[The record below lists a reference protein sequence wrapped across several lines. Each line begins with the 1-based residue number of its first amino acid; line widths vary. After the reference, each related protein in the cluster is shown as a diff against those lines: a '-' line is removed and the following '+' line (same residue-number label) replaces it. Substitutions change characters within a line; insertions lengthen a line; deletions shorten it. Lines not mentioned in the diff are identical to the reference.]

1 MYESLSYLIYYYIR
15 KVYDMLTMKDII
27 RDGHPTLREK
37 AKELSFPLSE
47 EDKETLRSMREFL
60 INSQDE
66 ETAKRYGLRSGVGL
80 AAPQIDLAKRMIA
93 VYLPDDGN
101 GKSYDYMLVNPKV
114 MSYSVQEAYL
124 PTGEGCLSVDE
135 NIPGLVHRH
144 NRVTIKAQDIDGNEV
159 KLRLK
164 GYPAIVFQHEIDHL
178 NGVMFYDYIDA
189 NEPLKP
195 HDDAVEV

>member
-1 MYESLSYLIYYYIR
+1 MS
-15 KVYDMLTMKDII
+15 DMITMKDII

-37 AKELSFPLSE
+37 AQELSFPLLN
-47 EDKETLRSMREFL
+47 EDKETLKAMREFL
-60 INSQDE
+60 INSQDDDI
-66 ETAKRYGLRSGVGL
+66 AKKYGLRSGVGL
-80 AAPQIDLAKRMIA
+80 AAPQINVSKRMIA

-144 NRVTIKAQDIDGNEV
+144 NRVTIKAQDIDGNDV

-164 GYPAIVFQHEIDHL
+164 GYPAIIFQHEIDHL
-178 NGVMFYDYIDA
+178 NGIMFYDHIDDA
-189 NEPLKP
+189 NPLAP
-195 HDDAVEV
+195 HPDAVEA

>member
-1 MYESLSYLIYYYIR
+1 
-15 KVYDMLTMKDII
+15 MLTMKDII

-114 MSYSVQEAYL
+114 LSYSVQEAYL